1 MNVTALR
8 KNNHA
13 MSLFNYNMN
22 RLLDGIDRRKK
33 SNQADE
39 DVMQKNLTNVNEDGE
54 RTWTFKDED

>member
-1 MNVTALR
+1 MNATALR

-13 MSLFNYNMN
+13 MALFNYNMN

-33 SNQADE
+33 SKEADE
-39 DVMQKNLTNVNEDGE
+39 DVMQKNLTNVDSDGG